1 VLERKASAF
10 MGREVAE
17 ANGTPMSARKSEE
30 GKKNL
35 SHKYKSLV
43 DILLTAGEGGNRK
56 SIDQLA
62 KAKTVLS
69 QIANQV
75 LNLKHKATIEF

>member
-1 VLERKASAF
+1 
-10 MGREVAE
+10 
-17 ANGTPMSARKSEE
+17 MSARKSEE

-56 SIDQLA
+56 SIDQLS

-69 QIANQV
+69 QIANHV